1 MTAHE
6 NDTTASRFT
15 KYWVPVIIYATFI
28 FYLSSITG
36 QYTPKW
42 FAHQDVILHII
53 EYAIFAFLV
62 NRAFKEYYPR
72 LSFMGRFLWVFFFS
86 IIYAVSDEFHQI
98 FVPNRFPS
106 LYDITYDGIGIF
118 ITNIFYR

>member
-1 MTAHE
+1 MTVHE

-28 FYLSSITG
+28 FYLSSIPG

-53 EYAIFAFLV
+53 EYAIFALLA

-72 LSFMGRFLWVFFFS
+72 LSFMRRFFWVFFLS
-86 IIYAVSDEFHQI
+86 IVYAASDEFHQA